1 MLEPLAALCFVCL
14 KASQIVNSRS
24 RAFGVGATHLKYRT
38 LPTDVVVAN
47 SLSAFHRLL
56 KRFLFKQSYPDIIYW
71 RRPVSGPCGGCT
83 TEATLKNYLLIDWC
97 KYFSTLVSIH
107 RLRANY
113 FCTYIHVTDLYIP
126 NNSQSQKIFRHTLT
140 PIGLISNFMQFIDN
154 IAEHTA
160 LFPLQLLLLLQLSCL
175 RRSPFALY
183 SAVVVAAT
191 VATVRHSSTMTSL
204 LLWRHLHCR
213 HIPCLTSAHNSTC
226 SIDEQFIPVHA
237 SDYGYTC
244 EVLVNY
250 SYEQT
255 AMFTVS
261 RSTCLRH
268 MWWHFITIYI

>member
-1 MLEPLAALCFVCL
+1 VVLAVAAPL
-14 KASQIVNSRS
+14 R
-24 RAFGVGATHLKYRT
+24 
-38 LPTDVVVAN
+38 
-47 SLSAFHRLL
+47 RLY
-56 KRFLFKQSYPDIIYW
+56 KITYW
-71 RRPVSGPCGGCT
+71 
-83 TEATLKNYLLIDWC
+83 LIDVNILFFNAGEHSQTPS
-97 KYFSTLVSIH
+97 KLLLLVYTCNWPLH
-107 RLRANY
+107 
-113 FCTYIHVTDLYIP
+113 TKQQPVTEDISSHTNP
-126 NNSQSQKIFRHTLT
+126 NRPNF
-140 PIGLISNFMQFIDN
+140 NFMQFIDN

-191 VATVRHSSTMTSL
+191 AATGRHSNTMTSL

-213 HIPCLTSAHNSTC
+213 HIPCLTSAHNNTC

-244 EVLVNY
+244 EVLINY

-261 RSTCLRH
+261 SSTCLRH
-268 MWWHFITIYI
+268 TWWHFITIYIWKQHAKLAPINGRIK